1 MIFHPIVCNIHYGVI
16 FMKNYILLKSVSSAL
31 KSKDLL
37 DKYNIKSSV
46 ERTPKNNVARS
57 CGYSLLVYNDIDKAV
72 KILESKR
79 ITVLGI
85 VNR

>member
-1 MIFHPIVCNIHYGVI
+1 
-16 FMKNYILLKSVSSAL
+16 MKTFILLNSVSSAL

-37 DKYNIKSSV
+37 GKNNIKSSV
-46 ERTPKNNVARS
+46 ERTPKNNIARS

-72 KILESKR
+72 KILKDNR
-79 ITVLGI
+79 IPVLGI